1 MRDAVQGDRM
11 AAKPT
16 LTVRIPADLKKAVAA
31 AAKKDERSITS
42 FVVRAL
48 RVALQG
54 ERRK

>member
-1 MRDAVQGDRM
+1 M

-48 RVALQG
+48 RAALQPQG
-54 ERRK
+54 ERGR